1 MMNQAP
7 YEPTMENEMSEV
19 SGSLHFINSMET
31 RDNHE
36 VIETA
41 RIGTKQE
48 EINPFTFD
56 EKTEEKELAEE
67 NEASVKFERMHTLYM
82 AESFESKEVVVCVA
96 NNVPIEVSELG
107 VVDEEKNLNAKC
119 KSDEIDTI
127 SDRKSVV

>member
-1 MMNQAP
+1 MNEAP

-31 RDNHE
+31 GDNRE

-41 RIGTKQE
+41 RIDTKQE
-48 EINPFTFD
+48 EKNPFTFD
-56 EKTEEKELAEE
+56 DHRKTEEKELTEE

-96 NNVPIEVSELG
+96 NNVPIEKRTREF
-107 VVDEEKNLNAKC
+107 
-119 KSDEIDTI
+119 I
-127 SDRKSVV
+127 